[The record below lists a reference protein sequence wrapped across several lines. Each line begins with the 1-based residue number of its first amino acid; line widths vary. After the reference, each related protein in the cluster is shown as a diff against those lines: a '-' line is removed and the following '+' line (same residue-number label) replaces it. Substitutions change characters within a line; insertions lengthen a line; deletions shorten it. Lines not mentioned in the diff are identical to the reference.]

1 MDPIERKLRAQLAA
15 QMSHANTLDPTSRT
29 AKARAAFA
37 GKFERQARELH
48 PTATDEQIARVAGHL
63 RQAHFKRMALASV
76 ASRRKG
82 TRAA

>member
-1 MDPIERKLRAQLAA
+1 MDPIQRKLRAQLGA

-29 AKARAAFA
+29 AKARAAFE
-37 GKFERQARELH
+37 GKFETEARELH
-48 PTATDEQIARVAGHL
+48 PDATDEQIARVAGHL
-63 RQAHFKRMALASV
+63 RQAHYKRMTLKSL